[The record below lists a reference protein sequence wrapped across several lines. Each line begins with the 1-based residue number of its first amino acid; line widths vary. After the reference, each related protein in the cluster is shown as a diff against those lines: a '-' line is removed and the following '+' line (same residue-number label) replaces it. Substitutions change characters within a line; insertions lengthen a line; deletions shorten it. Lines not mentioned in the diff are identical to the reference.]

1 MTIKEKPR
9 KTKTKTITKAKKI
22 RWFYRF
28 YTDGESG
35 KFSSTT
41 LRTWLLFLLL
51 FFYALI
57 LGVAVLSDLFLS
69 NAKNFKDAF
78 DMLELLGLIFA
89 GGGTL
94 YLGKRIATKNQKPPE
109 NFQ

>member
-1 MTIKEKPR
+1 MATLKTR
-9 KTKTKTITKAKKI
+9 KTKTNTNTETKKA

-41 LRTWLLFLLL
+41 LRTWLLFWLL
-51 FFYALI
+51 FFYALV
-57 LGVAVLSDLFLS
+57 LGIAVLSDLFLS

-78 DMLELLGLIFA
+78 NMLELLGLIFT

-94 YLGKRIATKNQKPPE
+94 YLGKRLATKNKKNPE
-109 NFQ
+109 DF